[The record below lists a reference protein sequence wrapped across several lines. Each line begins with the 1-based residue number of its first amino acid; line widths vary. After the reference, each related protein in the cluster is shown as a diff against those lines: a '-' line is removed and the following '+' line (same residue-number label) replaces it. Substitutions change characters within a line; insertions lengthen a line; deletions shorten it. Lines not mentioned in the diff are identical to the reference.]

1 MKTADSLGNARPC
14 SKYTQVKVSV
24 DPGAAAAF
32 KAACAASN
40 VSMAAELSRFMTDYA
55 NGSVKRKPAPDY
67 STRRR
72 RRTIVRAMIK
82 EMEQMRE
89 YEESVRDNCPENL
102 QGASSYE
109 TTEEAIDS
117 LDNAIDALSGFWLTP

>member
-1 MKTADSLGNARPC
+1 MKTTDSLGNARPC
-14 SKYTQVKVSV
+14 SKHTQVKVSV
-24 DPGAAAAF
+24 DPETAAAF

-40 VSMAAELSRFMTDYA
+40 VSMAAELSHFMIDYA
-55 NGSVKRKPAPDY
+55 NGSAKRKAAPDY

-72 RRTIVRAMIK
+72 RRTIVRAMIR

-89 YEESVRDNCPENL
+89 CEESVRDNCPENL
-102 QGASSYE
+102 QGSNAYE
-109 TTEEAIDS
+109 TTEEAINS